1 MATASLSTIHSEYI
15 SGHSF
20 RDMDADEV
28 VEQTR
33 EDLAYLKPMLTKYC
47 SW

>member
-20 RDMDADEV
+20 RDTDAAGV

-33 EDLAYLKPMLTKYC
+33 EDLAYLKPMLAKYW